1 MNGGELIGL
10 VMSQDVI
17 LMTIIILFFI
27 GLVSVLVYWIILGKR
42 ALEWGRVRVE
52 SVDSS
57 RSYEEHEEII

>member
-1 MNGGELIGL
+1 MNGGELIEL

-52 SVDSS
+52 SVGSDESCKQN
-57 RSYEEHEEII
+57 EGII